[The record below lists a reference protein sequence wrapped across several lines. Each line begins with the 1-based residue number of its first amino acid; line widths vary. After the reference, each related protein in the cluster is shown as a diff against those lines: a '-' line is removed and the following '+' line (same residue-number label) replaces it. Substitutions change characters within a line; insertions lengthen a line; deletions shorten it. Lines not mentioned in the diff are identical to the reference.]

1 MLSSLSGQRCRP
13 ESGRAV
19 TFTRSEAFHLHHS
32 VSLDMFDYRT
42 KVRTMPHV
50 TERRP
55 SVNLRRAD
63 PGERAAGGQA
73 HDKEFMATL
82 AKGLAVL
89 GTFDKERPSM
99 TLSEAAVAAGLS
111 RATARRILR
120 TLAELGYVE
129 QSGRQFSLSA
139 GILKLGF
146 AYLATQNWIEQATPL
161 MRQLS
166 EQFHESC
173 SAAIL
178 QGTEIVYVA
187 RFPAG
192 RIMSAT
198 LAVGTRL
205 PAFHTALGRVQ
216 LGFLDDAELWRRLRS
231 LRLEAYTPSTIIN
244 VQALFERVRED
255 RAQGFSIVDEE
266 LERGLRSIAVPIV
279 ARNGEAV
286 AALNVSTHSTRT
298 TRNEMRD
305 RFLPSLR
312 VVAGQ
317 ISASVV

>member
-1 MLSSLSGQRCRP
+1 MS
-13 ESGRAV
+13 
-19 TFTRSEAFHLHHS
+19 H
-32 VSLDMFDYRT
+32 VS
-42 KVRTMPHV
+42 
-50 TERRP
+50 ERRI
-55 SVNLRRAD
+55 SVNRQSGA
-63 PGERAAGGQA
+63 GEVESDEGAKA

-82 AKGLAVL
+82 AKGLALL
-89 GTFDKERPSM
+89 GTFSRERPAM
-99 TLSEAAVAAGLS
+99 TLSQAALAAGLS

-120 TLAELGYVE
+120 TLTELGYVE
-129 QSGRQFSLSA
+129 QSGRQFSLSS
-139 GILKLGF
+139 GILRLGF
-146 AYLATQNWIEQATPL
+146 AYLATQNWIEHAAPV

-187 RFPAG
+187 RIPAS
-192 RIMSAT
+192 RIMSVA

-205 PAFHTALGRVQ
+205 PAFHTALGRIQ

-231 LRLEAYTPSTIIN
+231 FRIEAHTPSTIID
-244 VQALFERVRED
+244 VQALFDRVRED

-266 LERGLRSIAVPIV
+266 LERGLRAIAVPIMD
-279 ARNGEAV
+279 RSGQAV
-286 AALNVSTHSTRT
+286 AALNLSTHSTRT
-298 TRNEMRD
+298 TRNELRE

-312 VVAGQ
+312 ATAET

>member
-1 MLSSLSGQRCRP
+1 MSH
-13 ESGRAV
+13 V
-19 TFTRSEAFHLHHS
+19 SERHL
-32 VSLDMFDYRT
+32 
-42 KVRTMPHV
+42 
-50 TERRP
+50 
-55 SVNLRRAD
+55 SVNREDTAAD
-63 PGERAAGGQA
+63 DGAKT

-89 GTFDKERPSM
+89 GTFNKERPTM
-99 TLSEAAVAAGLS
+99 TLSQAALVAGLS

-129 QSGRQFSLSA
+129 QSGRQFALSS

-187 RFPAG
+187 RIPAS
-192 RIMSAT
+192 RIMSVA

-205 PAFHTALGRVQ
+205 PAFHTALGRIQ

-231 LRLEAYTPSTIIN
+231 LRVDALTPATITD
-244 VQALFERVRED
+244 VQALFDRVRED
-255 RAQGFSIVDEE
+255 HAQGFSIVDEE
-266 LERGLRSIAVPIV
+266 LERGLRSIAVPV
-279 ARNGEAV
+279 VDRSGQAV
-286 AALNVSTHSTRT
+286 AALNLSTHSTRT
-298 TRNEMRD
+298 TRNELRE

-312 VVAGQ
+312 VIAGQ
-317 ISASVV
+317 ISSSVI

>member
-1 MLSSLSGQRCRP
+1 MAQD
-13 ESGRAV
+13 V
-19 TFTRSEAFHLHHS
+19 
-32 VSLDMFDYRT
+32 V
-42 KVRTMPHV
+42 
-50 TERRP
+50 
-55 SVNLRRAD
+55 
-63 PGERAAGGQA
+63 Q
-73 HDKEFMATL
+73 DKEFMATL

-89 GTFDKERPSM
+89 GSFDKERPAM
-99 TLSEAAVAAGLS
+99 TLSQAAQATGLS

-120 TLAELGYVE
+120 TLTELGYVM
-129 QSGRQFSLSA
+129 QNGRQFSLSS
-139 GILKLGF
+139 GILRLGF

-192 RIMSAT
+192 RIMSVS

-205 PAFHTALGRVQ
+205 PAFHTSLGRIQ
-216 LGFLDDAELWRRLRS
+216 LGFLDDAEIWRRLKS
-231 LRLEAYTPSTIIN
+231 LRIDAYTPSTITD
-244 VQALFERVRED
+244 VQALFDRVEED
-255 RAQGFSIVDEE
+255 RALGFSIVDEE

-279 ARNGEAV
+279 DRAGEAV
-286 AALNVSTHSTRT
+286 AALNLSTHSTRT

-312 VVAGQ
+312 AVAEQ
-317 ISASVV
+317 ISASVI